1 MATLQKIRNHGVALI
16 VIVGL
21 AMLAF
26 ILGDFLNSGSSFF
39 NRSREYVGEIEGHK
53 VHYTEYEA
61 AKDQLTEVYKI
72 ESGRT
77 DMDEDLSSQIRNQVW
92 QMMLMDWTLRAE
104 AERIGMDVTADEL
117 SELCIGQRPHQLIAQ
132 RRAFYD
138 ENGQFSRDNLLRFL
152 NSIEQDNEDQAQN
165 ANLQQAKTYWMYWEN
180 AVRLTHMQ
188 EKFSTLMQNM
198 VTANKL
204 DAKYAFEARQNSVSA
219 DFVMQPYHT
228 IADSLVS
235 ISNNDLKKLYE
246 SRKALYKQT
255 PNRSIE
261 YVIYPVVPSEQD
273 SLSTLDLMNSLR
285 DEFCTTEDIAL
296 VVNTNSDLMYDGR
309 NYSEES
315 IPEMFRE
322 FAFGKNAKAGDVT
335 ELIYTPEDQTFRMAR
350 LMECGYNVPDSVEL
364 KIIAPQE
371 GQEDRELGWFSED
384 VLRIQ
389 NKQVAEKAFA
399 GKRGERFTIAMGLGE
414 QTFEIMDIAK
424 ATPKAKVAILE
435 RKVTPSSK
443 TYSTLYNQA
452 KQFVVNNNTEEKF
465 REAAQAARMTLYPAY
480 NLNEN
485 SDKVGQLK
493 NSRMI
498 VRWAFEAKEGQVSDV
513 YECGDQFVVAL
524 LTDVKDGDY
533 RPLSDVQGE
542 LTQMAR
548 NDKKA
553 AMITKELAKANSL
566 DEAAKLANT
575 GVQHADNISLTSNR
589 FGNMTE
595 PAVVGAT
602 LALNANELSAPI
614 KGNQGVYVV
623 CAGQK
628 NRLEGELNAEQEI
641 SQLNMYTSYSLMYQ
655 VMNLLEENAEV
666 TDNRARFQ

>member
-61 AKDQLTEVYKI
+61 AKEQLTEVYKI

-77 DMDEDLSSQIRNQVW
+77 DLDEDLSAQIRNQVW

-117 SELCIGQRPHQLIAQ
+117 SELCIGQHPHQLIAQ

-138 ENGQFSRDNLLRFL
+138 ENGQFNRDNLLRFL
-152 NSIEQDNEDQAQN
+152 NSIEQEDDAQN

-188 EKFSTLMQNM
+188 EKFSGLMQNL

-219 DFVMQPYHT
+219 DFVVQPFHT
-228 IADSLVS
+228 IADSLVTV
-235 ISNNDLKKLYE
+235 SNNDLKKLYE
-246 SRKALYKQT
+246 SRKPLYKQT

-261 YVIYPVVPSEQD
+261 YITYPVVPSEQD
-273 SLSTLDLMNSLR
+273 SLQTYDLMIKLR
-285 DEFCTTEDIAL
+285 DEFTTTEDIAL

-350 LMECGYNVPDSVEL
+350 LMECGYDVPDSVEL
-364 KIIAPQE
+364 KIIAAEE

-389 NKQVAEKAFA
+389 NRQVAEKAFA
-399 GKRGERFTIAMGLGE
+399 GKRGDRFTVAMGLGE
-414 QTFEIMDIAK
+414 QTFEILDIAK

-443 TYSTLYNQA
+443 TYSIIYNNA
-452 KQFVVNNNTEEKF
+452 KQFIVNNGTEDKF
-465 REAAQAARMTLYPAY
+465 RAAAQEAHMTIYPAY
-480 NLNEN
+480 NLSEN

-493 NSRMI
+493 NSRPI

-524 LTDVKDGDY
+524 LTDVKDGDF
-533 RPLSDVQGE
+533 RPMSDVQGE
-542 LTQMAR
+542 LTQMVR
-548 NDKKA
+548 NEKKA
-553 AMITKELAKANSL
+553 ELISKELAKATTIE
-566 DEAAKLANT
+566 EAAKAANT
-575 GVQHADNISLTSNR
+575 GVQHADNVTLSSNR

-595 PAVVGAT
+595 PAVVGVA

-623 CAGQK
+623 RPGQK
-628 NRLEGELNAEQEI
+628 TRLEGELNAEQEI
-641 SQLNMYTSYSLMYQ
+641 NQLNMYTSYSLMYQ

>member
-1 MATLQKIRNHGVALI
+1 MATLQKIRNHGIALI

-72 ESGRT
+72 ESGRS
-77 DMDEDLSSQIRNQVW
+77 DLDEDLSAQIRNQVW

-117 SELCIGQRPHQLIAQ
+117 SELCIGQHPHQLIAQ

-138 ENGQFSRDNLLRFL
+138 ENGQFNRDNLLRFL
-152 NSIEQDNEDQAQN
+152 NSIEQEDDAQN

-188 EKFSTLMQNM
+188 EKFSGLMQNL

-219 DFVMQPYHT
+219 DFVVQPFHT
-228 IADSLVS
+228 IADSLVTV
-235 ISNNDLKKLYE
+235 SNNDLKKLYE
-246 SRKALYKQT
+246 SRKPLYKQT

-261 YVIYPVVPSEQD
+261 YITYPVVPSEQD
-273 SLSTLDLMNSLR
+273 SLQTYDLMIKLR
-285 DEFCTTEDIAL
+285 DEFTTTEDIAM

-364 KIIAPQE
+364 KIIAAEE

-389 NKQVAEKAFA
+389 NRQVAEKAFA
-399 GKRGERFTIAMGLGE
+399 GKRGDRFTVAMGLGE
-414 QTFEIMDIAK
+414 QTFEILDIAK

-443 TYSTLYNQA
+443 TYSIIYNNA
-452 KQFVVNNNTEEKF
+452 KQFIVNNGTEDKF
-465 REAAQAARMTLYPAY
+465 RAAAQEAHMTIYPAY
-480 NLNEN
+480 NLSEN

-493 NSRMI
+493 NSRPI

-524 LTDVKDGDY
+524 LTDVKDGDF
-533 RPLSDVQGE
+533 RPMSDVQGE
-542 LTQMAR
+542 LTQMVR
-548 NDKKA
+548 NEKKA
-553 AMITKELAKANSL
+553 ALISKELAKATTIE
-566 DEAAKLANT
+566 EAAKAANT
-575 GVQHADNISLTSNR
+575 GVQHADNVTLSSNR

-595 PAVVGAT
+595 PAVVGAA

-623 CAGQK
+623 RPGQK
-628 NRLEGELNAEQEI
+628 TRLEGEFNAEQEI

>member
-1 MATLQKIRNHGVALI
+1 MATLQKIRNHGIALI

-77 DMDEDLSSQIRNQVW
+77 DLDEDLSAQIRNQVW

-117 SELCIGQRPHQLIAQ
+117 SELCIGQHPHQLIAQ

-138 ENGQFSRDNLLRFL
+138 ENGQFNRDNLLRFL
-152 NSIEQDNEDQAQN
+152 NSIEQEDDAQN

-188 EKFSTLMQNM
+188 EKFSGLMQNL

-219 DFVMQPYHT
+219 DFVVQPFHT
-228 IADSLVS
+228 IADSLVTV
-235 ISNNDLKKLYE
+235 SNNDLKKLYE
-246 SRKALYKQT
+246 SRKPLYKQT

-261 YVIYPVVPSEQD
+261 YITYPVVPSEQD
-273 SLSTLDLMNSLR
+273 SLQTYDLMIQLR
-285 DEFCTTEDIAL
+285 DEFTTTEDIAL

-350 LMECGYNVPDSVEL
+350 LMECGYDVPDSVEL
-364 KIIAPQE
+364 KIIAPEE

-389 NKQVAEKAFA
+389 NRQVAEKAFA
-399 GKRGERFTIAMGLGE
+399 GKRGDRFTVAMGLGE
-414 QTFEIMDIAK
+414 QTFEILDIAK

-443 TYSTLYNQA
+443 TYSIIYNNA
-452 KQFVVNNNTEEKF
+452 KQFIVNNGTEDKF
-465 REAAQAARMTLYPAY
+465 RAAAQEAHMTIYPAY
-480 NLNEN
+480 NLSEN

-493 NSRMI
+493 NSRPI

-524 LTDVKDGDY
+524 LTDVKDGDF
-533 RPLSDVQGE
+533 RPMSDVQGE
-542 LTQMAR
+542 LTQMVR
-548 NDKKA
+548 NEKKA
-553 AMITKELAKANSL
+553 ALISKELAKATTIE
-566 DEAAKLANT
+566 EAAKAANT
-575 GVQHADNISLTSNR
+575 GVQHADNITLSSNR

-595 PAVVGAT
+595 PAVVGAA

-623 CAGQK
+623 RPGQK
-628 NRLEGELNAEQEI
+628 TRLEGEFNAEQEI

>member
-77 DMDEDLSSQIRNQVW
+77 DLDEDLSAQIRNQVW

-117 SELCIGQRPHQLIAQ
+117 SELCIGQHPHQLIAQ

-138 ENGQFSRDNLLRFL
+138 ENGQFNRDNLLRFL
-152 NSIEQDNEDQAQN
+152 NSIEQEDDAQN

-188 EKFSTLMQNM
+188 EKFSGLMQNL

-219 DFVMQPYHT
+219 DFVVQPFHT
-228 IADSLVS
+228 IADSLVTV
-235 ISNNDLKKLYE
+235 SNNDLKKLYE
-246 SRKALYKQT
+246 SRKPLYKQT

-261 YVIYPVVPSEQD
+261 YITYPVVPSEQD
-273 SLSTLDLMNSLR
+273 SLQTYDLMIKLR
-285 DEFCTTEDIAL
+285 DEFTTTEDIAL

-364 KIIAPQE
+364 KIIAPEE

-389 NKQVAEKAFA
+389 NRQVAEKAFA
-399 GKRGERFTIAMGLGE
+399 GKRGDRFTVAMGLGE
-414 QTFEIMDIAK
+414 QTFEILDIAK

-443 TYSTLYNQA
+443 TYSILYNNA
-452 KQFVVNNNTEEKF
+452 KQFIVNNGTEDKF
-465 REAAQAARMTLYPAY
+465 RAAAQEAHMTIYPAY
-480 NLNEN
+480 NLSEN

-493 NSRMI
+493 NSRPI

-524 LTDVKDGDY
+524 LTDVKDGDF
-533 RPLSDVQGE
+533 RPMSDVQGE
-542 LTQMAR
+542 LTQMVR
-548 NDKKA
+548 NEKKA
-553 AMITKELAKANSL
+553 ALISKELAKATTIE
-566 DEAAKLANT
+566 EAAKAANT
-575 GVQHADNISLTSNR
+575 GVQHADNVTLSSNR

-595 PAVVGAT
+595 PAVVGAA

-623 CAGQK
+623 RPGQK
-628 NRLEGELNAEQEI
+628 TRLEGELNAEQEI
-641 SQLNMYTSYSLMYQ
+641 GQLNMYTSYSLMYQ

>member
-77 DMDEDLSSQIRNQVW
+77 DLDEDLSAQIRNQVW

-104 AERIGMDVTADEL
+104 AERIGMDVTTEEL

-132 RRAFYD
+132 RRAFFD
-138 ENGQFSRDNLLRFL
+138 ENGQFNRGNLLRFL
-152 NSIEQDNEDQAQN
+152 NSIEQESDDQNQN
-165 ANLQQAKTYWMYWEN
+165 ANLQQAKNYWMYWEN

-228 IADSLVS
+228 IADTLVS
-235 ISNNDLKKLYE
+235 LSNNDLKKLYE

-255 PNRSIE
+255 PNRSLE
-261 YVIYPVVPSEQD
+261 YVVYPVVPSELD
-273 SLSTLDLMNSLR
+273 SLNTHDIMVSLR
-285 DEFCTTEDIAL
+285 NEFCTTEDIAL

-309 NYSEES
+309 NYSEQT

-322 FAFGKNAKAGDVT
+322 FAFGKGAKAGDVT
-335 ELIYTPEDQTFRMAR
+335 ELLYTPEDQTFRMAR
-350 LMECGYNVPDSVEL
+350 IIECGYSVPDSVEL
-364 KIIAPQE
+364 KIIAPEE

-384 VLRIQ
+384 VLRSQ
-389 NKQVAEKAFA
+389 NRQVAEKAFA
-399 GKRGERFTIAMGLGE
+399 GKRGERFTVAMGLGE
-414 QTFEIMDIAK
+414 QTFEILDIAK

-443 TYSTLYNQA
+443 TYSVLYNQA

-465 REAAQAARMTLYPAY
+465 REAAQAAHMTLYPAY

-493 NSRMI
+493 NSRPI

-533 RPLSDVQGE
+533 RPMSDVQGE

-548 NDKKA
+548 NEKKA
-553 AMITKELAKANSL
+553 AMIQKELAKAATL
-566 DEAAKLANT
+566 EEAAKLANT
-575 GVQHADNISLTSNR
+575 GVQHADNITLSSNR

-595 PAVVGAT
+595 PAVVGAA
-602 LALNANELSAPI
+602 LALNANELSDPI

-623 CAGQK
+623 RPGQK
-628 NRLEGELNAEQEI
+628 TRLEGEMNEEQEI
-641 SQLNMYTSYSLMYQ
+641 GQLNMYSSYSLMYQ
-655 VMNLLEENAEV
+655 VMNLLEEKAEV
-666 TDNRARFQ
+666 TDNRSRFQ

>member
-77 DMDEDLSSQIRNQVW
+77 DLDEDLSAQIRNQVW

-117 SELCIGQRPHQLIAQ
+117 SELCIGQHPHQLIAQ

-138 ENGQFSRDNLLRFL
+138 ENGQFNRDNLLRFL
-152 NSIEQDNEDQAQN
+152 NSIEQEDDAQN

-188 EKFSTLMQNM
+188 EKFSGLMQNL

-219 DFVMQPYHT
+219 DFVLQPFHT
-228 IADSLVS
+228 IADSLVTV
-235 ISNNDLKKLYE
+235 SNNDLKKLYE
-246 SRKALYKQT
+246 SRKPLYKQT

-261 YVIYPVVPSEQD
+261 YITYPVVPSEQD
-273 SLSTLDLMNSLR
+273 SLQTYDLMIKLR
-285 DEFCTTEDIAL
+285 DEFTTTEDIAL

-364 KIIAPQE
+364 KIIAPEE

-389 NKQVAEKAFA
+389 NRQVAEKAFA
-399 GKRGERFTIAMGLGE
+399 GKRGDRFTVAMGLGE
-414 QTFEIMDIAK
+414 QTFEILDIAK

-443 TYSTLYNQA
+443 TYSILYNNA
-452 KQFVVNNNTEEKF
+452 KQFIVNNGTEDKF
-465 REAAQAARMTLYPAY
+465 RAAAQEAHMTIYPAY

-493 NSRMI
+493 NSRPI

-524 LTDVKDGDY
+524 LTDVKDGDF
-533 RPLSDVQGE
+533 RPMSDVQGE
-542 LTQMAR
+542 LTQMVR
-548 NDKKA
+548 NEKKA
-553 AMITKELAKANSL
+553 ALISKELAKATTIE
-566 DEAAKLANT
+566 EAAKAANT
-575 GVQHADNISLTSNR
+575 GVQHADNVTLSSNR

-595 PAVVGAT
+595 PAVVGAA

-623 CAGQK
+623 RPGQK
-628 NRLEGELNAEQEI
+628 TRLEGELNAEQEI
-641 SQLNMYTSYSLMYQ
+641 NQLNMHTSYSLMYQ

>member
-1 MATLQKIRNHGVALI
+1 MATLQKIRNHGIALI

-61 AKDQLTEVYKI
+61 AKEQLTEVYKI

-77 DMDEDLSSQIRNQVW
+77 DLDEDLSAQIRNQVW

-117 SELCIGQRPHQLIAQ
+117 SELCIGQHPHQLIAQ

-138 ENGQFSRDNLLRFL
+138 ENGQFNRDNLLRFL
-152 NSIEQDNEDQAQN
+152 NSIEQEDDAQN

-188 EKFSTLMQNM
+188 EKFSGLMQNL

-219 DFVMQPYHT
+219 DFVVQPFHT
-228 IADSLVS
+228 IADSLVTV
-235 ISNNDLKKLYE
+235 SNNDLKKLYE
-246 SRKALYKQT
+246 SRKPLYKQT

-261 YVIYPVVPSEQD
+261 YITYPVVPSEQD
-273 SLSTLDLMNSLR
+273 SLQTYDLMIQLR
-285 DEFCTTEDIAL
+285 DEFTTTEDIAL

-350 LMECGYNVPDSVEL
+350 LMEYGYDVPDSVEL
-364 KIIAPQE
+364 KIIAPEE

-384 VLRIQ
+384 VLRTQ
-389 NKQVAEKAFA
+389 NRQVAEKAFA
-399 GKRGERFTIAMGLGE
+399 GKRGDRFTVAMGLGE
-414 QTFEIMDIAK
+414 QTFEILDIAK

-443 TYSTLYNQA
+443 TYSMIYNNA
-452 KQFVVNNNTEEKF
+452 KQFIVNNGTEEKF
-465 REAAQAARMTLYPAY
+465 RAAAQEAHMTIYPAY
-480 NLNEN
+480 NLSEN

-493 NSRMI
+493 NSRPI

-524 LTDVKDGDY
+524 LTDVKDGDF
-533 RPLSDVQGE
+533 RPMSDVQGE
-542 LTQMAR
+542 LTQMVR
-548 NDKKA
+548 NEKKA
-553 AMITKELAKANSL
+553 ELISKELAKATTIE
-566 DEAAKLANT
+566 EAAKAANT
-575 GVQHADNISLTSNR
+575 GVQHADNVTLSSNR

-595 PAVVGAT
+595 PAVVGAA

-623 CAGQK
+623 RPGQK
-628 NRLEGELNAEQEI
+628 TRLEGEFNAEQEI
-641 SQLNMYTSYSLMYQ
+641 NQLNMYTSYSLMYQ

>member
-61 AKDQLTEVYKI
+61 AKEQLTEVYKI

-77 DMDEDLSSQIRNQVW
+77 DLDEDLSAQIRNQVW

-117 SELCIGQRPHQLIAQ
+117 SELCIGQHPHQLIAQ

-138 ENGQFSRDNLLRFL
+138 ENGQFNRDNLLRFL
-152 NSIEQDNEDQAQN
+152 NSIEQEDDAQN

-188 EKFSTLMQNM
+188 EKFSGLMQNL

-219 DFVMQPYHT
+219 DFVVQPFHT
-228 IADSLVS
+228 IADSLVTV
-235 ISNNDLKKLYE
+235 SNNDLKKLYE
-246 SRKALYKQT
+246 SRKPLYKQT

-261 YVIYPVVPSEQD
+261 YITYPVVPSEQD
-273 SLSTLDLMNSLR
+273 SLQTYDLMIQLR
-285 DEFCTTEDIAL
+285 DEFTTTEDIAL

-350 LMECGYNVPDSVEL
+350 LMECGYDVPDSVEL
-364 KIIAPQE
+364 KIIAAEE

-389 NKQVAEKAFA
+389 NRQVAEKAFA
-399 GKRGERFTIAMGLGE
+399 GKRGDRFTVAMGLGE
-414 QTFEIMDIAK
+414 QTFEILDIAK

-443 TYSTLYNQA
+443 TYSIIYNNA
-452 KQFVVNNNTEEKF
+452 KQFIVNNGTEDKF
-465 REAAQAARMTLYPAY
+465 RAAAQEAHMTIYPAY
-480 NLNEN
+480 NLSEN

-493 NSRMI
+493 NSRPI

-524 LTDVKDGDY
+524 LTDVKDGDF
-533 RPLSDVQGE
+533 RPMSDVQGE
-542 LTQMAR
+542 LTQMVR
-548 NDKKA
+548 NEKKA
-553 AMITKELAKANSL
+553 ALISKELAKATTIE
-566 DEAAKLANT
+566 EAAKAANT
-575 GVQHADNISLTSNR
+575 GVQHADNVTLSSNR

-595 PAVVGAT
+595 PALVGAA

-623 CAGQK
+623 RPGQK
-628 NRLEGELNAEQEI
+628 TRLEGEFNAEQEI
-641 SQLNMYTSYSLMYQ
+641 NQLNMYTSYSLMYQ

>member
-1 MATLQKIRNHGVALI
+1 MATLQKIRNHGIALI

-61 AKDQLTEVYKI
+61 AKEQLTEVYKI

-77 DMDEDLSSQIRNQVW
+77 DLDEDLSAQIRNQVW

-104 AERIGMDVTADEL
+104 ADRIGMDVTADEL
-117 SELCIGQRPHQLIAQ
+117 SELCIGQHPHQLIAQ

-138 ENGQFSRDNLLRFL
+138 ENGQFNRDNLLRFL
-152 NSIEQDNEDQAQN
+152 NSIEQEDDAQN

-188 EKFSTLMQNM
+188 EKFSGLMQNL

-219 DFVMQPYHT
+219 DFVVQPFHT
-228 IADSLVS
+228 IADSLVTV
-235 ISNNDLKKLYE
+235 SNNDLKKLYE
-246 SRKALYKQT
+246 SRKPLYKQT

-261 YVIYPVVPSEQD
+261 YITYPVVPSEQD
-273 SLSTLDLMNSLR
+273 SLQTYDLMIQLR
-285 DEFCTTEDIAL
+285 DEFTTTEDIAL

-350 LMECGYNVPDSVEL
+350 LMECGYDVPDSVEL
-364 KIIAPQE
+364 KIIAAEE

-389 NKQVAEKAFA
+389 NRQVAEKAFA
-399 GKRGERFTIAMGLGE
+399 GKRGDRFTVAMGLGE
-414 QTFEIMDIAK
+414 QTFEILDIAK

-443 TYSTLYNQA
+443 TYSIIYNNA
-452 KQFVVNNNTEEKF
+452 KQFIVNNGTEDKF
-465 REAAQAARMTLYPAY
+465 RAAAQEAHMTIYPAY
-480 NLNEN
+480 NLSEN

-493 NSRMI
+493 NSRPI

-524 LTDVKDGDY
+524 LTDVKDGDF
-533 RPLSDVQGE
+533 RPMSDVQGE
-542 LTQMAR
+542 LTQMVR
-548 NDKKA
+548 NEKKA
-553 AMITKELAKANSL
+553 ELISKELAKATTIE
-566 DEAAKLANT
+566 EAAKAANT
-575 GVQHADNISLTSNR
+575 GVQHADNVTLSSNR

-595 PAVVGAT
+595 PAVVGAA

-623 CAGQK
+623 RPGQK
-628 NRLEGELNAEQEI
+628 TRLEGEFNAEQEI
-641 SQLNMYTSYSLMYQ
+641 NQLNMYTSYSLMYQ

>member
-77 DMDEDLSSQIRNQVW
+77 DLDEDLSAQIRNQVW

-117 SELCIGQRPHQLIAQ
+117 SELCIGQHPHQLIAQ

-138 ENGQFSRDNLLRFL
+138 ENGQFNRDNLLRFL
-152 NSIEQDNEDQAQN
+152 NSIEQEDDAQN

-188 EKFSTLMQNM
+188 EKFSGLMQNL

-219 DFVMQPYHT
+219 DFVVQPFHT
-228 IADSLVS
+228 IADSLVTV
-235 ISNNDLKKLYE
+235 SNNDLKKLYE
-246 SRKALYKQT
+246 SRKPLYKQT

-261 YVIYPVVPSEQD
+261 YITYPVVPSEQD
-273 SLSTLDLMNSLR
+273 SLQTYDLMIKLR
-285 DEFCTTEDIAL
+285 DEFTTTEDIAL

-364 KIIAPQE
+364 KIIAPEE

-389 NKQVAEKAFA
+389 NRQVAEKAFA
-399 GKRGERFTIAMGLGE
+399 GKRGDRFTVAMGLGE
-414 QTFEIMDIAK
+414 QTFEILDIAK

-443 TYSTLYNQA
+443 TYSILYNNA
-452 KQFVVNNNTEEKF
+452 KQFIVNNGTEDKF
-465 REAAQAARMTLYPAY
+465 RAAAQEAHMTIYPAY
-480 NLNEN
+480 NLSEN

-493 NSRMI
+493 NSRPI

-524 LTDVKDGDY
+524 LTDVKDGDF
-533 RPLSDVQGE
+533 RPMSDVQGE
-542 LTQMAR
+542 LTQIVR
-548 NDKKA
+548 NEKKA
-553 AMITKELAKANSL
+553 ALISKELAKATTIE
-566 DEAAKLANT
+566 EAAKAANT
-575 GVQHADNISLTSNR
+575 GVQHADNVTLSSNR

-595 PAVVGAT
+595 PAVVGAA

-623 CAGQK
+623 RPGQK
-628 NRLEGELNAEQEI
+628 TRLEGELNAEQEI
-641 SQLNMYTSYSLMYQ
+641 NQLNMYTSYSLMYQ

>member
-1 MATLQKIRNHGVALI
+1 MATLQKIRNHGIALI

-77 DMDEDLSSQIRNQVW
+77 DLDEDLSAQIRNQVW

-117 SELCIGQRPHQLIAQ
+117 SELCIGQHPHQLIAQ

-138 ENGQFSRDNLLRFL
+138 ENGQFNRDNLLRFL
-152 NSIEQDNEDQAQN
+152 NSIEQEDDAQN

-188 EKFSTLMQNM
+188 EKFSGLMQNL

-219 DFVMQPYHT
+219 DFVVQPFHT
-228 IADSLVS
+228 IADSLVTV
-235 ISNNDLKKLYE
+235 SNNDLKKLYE
-246 SRKALYKQT
+246 SRKPLYKQT

-261 YVIYPVVPSEQD
+261 YITYPVVPSEQD
-273 SLSTLDLMNSLR
+273 SLQTYDLMIQLR
-285 DEFCTTEDIAL
+285 DEFTTTEDIAM

-350 LMECGYNVPDSVEL
+350 LMECGYEVPDSVEL
-364 KIIAPQE
+364 KIIAAEE

-384 VLRIQ
+384 VLRTQ
-389 NKQVAEKAFA
+389 NRQVAEKAFA
-399 GKRGERFTIAMGLGE
+399 GKRGDRFTVAMGLGE
-414 QTFEIMDIAK
+414 QTFEILDIAK

-443 TYSTLYNQA
+443 TYSIIYNNA
-452 KQFVVNNNTEEKF
+452 KQFIVNNGTEDKF
-465 REAAQAARMTLYPAY
+465 RAAAQEAHMTIYPAY
-480 NLNEN
+480 NLSEN

-493 NSRMI
+493 NSRPI

-524 LTDVKDGDY
+524 LTDVKDGDF
-533 RPLSDVQGE
+533 RPMSDVQGE
-542 LTQMAR
+542 LTQMVR
-548 NDKKA
+548 NEKKA
-553 AMITKELAKANSL
+553 ELISKELAKATTIE
-566 DEAAKLANT
+566 EAAKAANT
-575 GVQHADNISLTSNR
+575 GVQHADNVTLSSNR

-595 PAVVGAT
+595 PAVVGAA

-623 CAGQK
+623 RPGQK
-628 NRLEGELNAEQEI
+628 TRLEGEFNAEQEI
-641 SQLNMYTSYSLMYQ
+641 NQLNMYTSYSLMYQ

>member
-1 MATLQKIRNHGVALI
+1 MATLQKIRNHGIALI

-72 ESGRT
+72 ESGRS
-77 DMDEDLSSQIRNQVW
+77 DLDEDLSAQIRNQVW

-117 SELCIGQRPHQLIAQ
+117 SELCIGQHPHQLIAQ

-138 ENGQFSRDNLLRFL
+138 ENGQFNRDNLLRFL
-152 NSIEQDNEDQAQN
+152 NSIEQEDDAQN

-188 EKFSTLMQNM
+188 EKFSGLMQNL

-219 DFVMQPYHT
+219 DFVVQPFHT
-228 IADSLVS
+228 IADSLVTV
-235 ISNNDLKKLYE
+235 SNNDLKKLYE
-246 SRKALYKQT
+246 SRKPLYKQT

-261 YVIYPVVPSEQD
+261 YITYPVVPSEQD
-273 SLSTLDLMNSLR
+273 SLQTYDLMIQLR
-285 DEFCTTEDIAL
+285 DEFTTTEDIAL

-364 KIIAPQE
+364 KIIAAEE

-384 VLRIQ
+384 VLRTQ
-389 NKQVAEKAFA
+389 NRQVAEKAFA
-399 GKRGERFTIAMGLGE
+399 GKRGDRFTVAMGLGE
-414 QTFEIMDIAK
+414 QTFEILDIAK

-443 TYSTLYNQA
+443 TYSIIYNNA
-452 KQFVVNNNTEEKF
+452 KQFIVNNGTEDKF
-465 REAAQAARMTLYPAY
+465 RAAAQEAHMTIYPAY
-480 NLNEN
+480 NLSEN

-493 NSRMI
+493 NSRPI

-524 LTDVKDGDY
+524 LTDVKDGDF
-533 RPLSDVQGE
+533 RPMSDVQGE
-542 LTQMAR
+542 LTQMVR
-548 NDKKA
+548 NEKKA
-553 AMITKELAKANSL
+553 ELISKELAKATTIE
-566 DEAAKLANT
+566 EAAKAANT
-575 GVQHADNISLTSNR
+575 GVQHADNVTLSSNR

-595 PAVVGAT
+595 PAVVGAA

-623 CAGQK
+623 RPGQK
-628 NRLEGELNAEQEI
+628 TRLEGEFNAEQEI

>member
-77 DMDEDLSSQIRNQVW
+77 DLDEDLSAQIRNQVW

-117 SELCIGQRPHQLIAQ
+117 SELCIGQHPHQLIAQ

-138 ENGQFSRDNLLRFL
+138 ENGQFNRDNLLRFL
-152 NSIEQDNEDQAQN
+152 NSIEQEDDAQN

-188 EKFSTLMQNM
+188 EKFSGLMQNL

-219 DFVMQPYHT
+219 DFVVQPFHT
-228 IADSLVS
+228 IADSLVTV
-235 ISNNDLKKLYE
+235 SNNDLKKLYE
-246 SRKALYKQT
+246 SRKPLYKQT

-261 YVIYPVVPSEQD
+261 YITYPVVPSEQD
-273 SLSTLDLMNSLR
+273 SLQTYDLMIKLR
-285 DEFCTTEDIAL
+285 DEFTTTEDIAL

-364 KIIAPQE
+364 KIIAPEE

-384 VLRIQ
+384 VLRTQ
-389 NKQVAEKAFA
+389 NRQVAEKAFA
-399 GKRGERFTIAMGLGE
+399 GKRGDRFTVAMGLGE
-414 QTFEIMDIAK
+414 QTFEILDIAK

-443 TYSTLYNQA
+443 TYSILYN
-452 KQFVVNNNTEEKF
+452 NC
-465 REAAQAARMTLYPAY
+465 R
-480 NLNEN
+480 
-485 SDKVGQLK
+485 
-493 NSRMI
+493 I
-498 VRWAFEAKEGQVSDV
+498 
-513 YECGDQFVVAL
+513 
-524 LTDVKDGDY
+524 
-533 RPLSDVQGE
+533 
-542 LTQMAR
+542 LTQ
-548 NDKKA
+548 
-553 AMITKELAKANSL
+553 T
-566 DEAAKLANT
+566 
-575 GVQHADNISLTSNR
+575 
-589 FGNMTE
+589 
-595 PAVVGAT
+595 
-602 LALNANELSAPI
+602 
-614 KGNQGVYVV
+614 
-623 CAGQK
+623 C
-628 NRLEGELNAEQEI
+628 
-641 SQLNMYTSYSLMYQ
+641 
-655 VMNLLEENAEV
+655 
-666 TDNRARFQ
+666 